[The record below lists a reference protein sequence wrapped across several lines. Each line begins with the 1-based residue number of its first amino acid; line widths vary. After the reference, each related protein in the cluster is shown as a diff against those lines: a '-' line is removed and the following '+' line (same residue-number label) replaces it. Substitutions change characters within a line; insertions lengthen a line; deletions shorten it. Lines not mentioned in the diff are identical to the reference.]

1 MGAPDSQEQQNEGKR
16 DPEPAVRAPAQGRA
30 FSRCSNVPGV
40 WKPLLEEATPEA
52 LDPESLQSQEH
63 RCA

>member
-1 MGAPDSQEQQNEGKR
+1 MGAPDSQAQQSEGKR
-16 DPEPAVRAPAQGRA
+16 DPELAVWAWAQGRA

-52 LDPESLQSQEH
+52 LDPESLQSREH
-63 RCA
+63 HCA